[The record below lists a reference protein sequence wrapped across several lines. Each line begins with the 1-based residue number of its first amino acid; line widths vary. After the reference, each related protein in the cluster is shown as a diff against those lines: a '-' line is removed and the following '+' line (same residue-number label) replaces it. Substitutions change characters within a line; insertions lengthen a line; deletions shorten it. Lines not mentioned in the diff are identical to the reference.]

1 MTKSQTSSVFFV
13 GTEKEV
19 AHHASPFSTTL
30 EIQIVPPETVADV
43 ARSGDVAI
51 FYSEHF
57 DRFRSSCQQL
67 RRNQVAT
74 IYMIDGI
81 LEWRNAWVNR
91 EDEVACPYTMRP
103 VLSHKVA
110 CIGDSQARILD
121 SWGNSTK
128 TEVVGIPRLDE
139 VRPVQRNRK
148 ESDPIRILVMT
159 AKTPGFTSEQI
170 ETTQQS
176 LKDLKQWFEQSQIN
190 HPGKYE
196 VVWRLTGQLNDA
208 LGLENRW
215 HDFTGKELADQLLYV
230 DAVIT
235 TPSTA
240 MLEAMKFERPVAL
253 LDYHNCPHYVPA
265 CWTISTADQFDSV
278 IEQLAHPSDTMMH
291 FQKTILK
298 DSLQSFESSTERM
311 IQLVQKM
318 ASAAKQQI
326 QAGEEL
332 KFSSPILDPPASL
345 SGKFSHRQ
353 FYPSVTEFEIS
364 DLTMAQLELS
374 HSRREIKHLHEVIS
388 QLKMELGQ
396 AHQIFEEI
404 ESHPIAGPIVRIR
417 RKLLELISAIRKRKN
432 KTDTTRSSQSNTQAR
447 ITEN

>member
-1 MTKSQTSSVFFV
+1 
-13 GTEKEV
+13 
-19 AHHASPFSTTL
+19 P
-30 EIQIVPPETVADV
+30 
-43 ARSGDVAI
+43 
-51 FYSEHF
+51 
-57 DRFRSSCQQL
+57 
-67 RRNQVAT
+67 
-74 IYMIDGI
+74 
-81 LEWRNAWVNR
+81 
-91 EDEVACPYTMRP
+91 
-103 VLSHKVA
+103 
-110 CIGDSQARILD
+110 
-121 SWGNSTK
+121 
-128 TEVVGIPRLDE
+128 
-139 VRPVQRNRK
+139 
-148 ESDPIRILVMT
+148 
-159 AKTPGFTSEQI
+159 EQI

-196 VVWRLTGQLNDA
+196 VVWRLTGQLDDA

-396 AHQIFEEI
+396 AHRIFEEI